1 MPLNTKGRKIMDAM
15 KQQYGS
21 KKAAKR
27 VFYASKAKGT
37 IGAVE
42 KRRGTR

>member
-1 MPLNTKGRKIMDAM
+1 MDSMTKT
-15 KQQYGS
+15 YGS

-27 VFYASKAKGT
+27 VFYASKAKGA

-42 KRRGTR
+42 KRKGAR

>member
-1 MPLNTKGRKIMDAM
+1 MPLNSKGRKIMENM

-37 IGAVE
+37 ISAVE
-42 KRRGTR
+42 KRRGAR

>member
-1 MPLNTKGRKIMDAM
+1 MDSMTKT
-15 KQQYGS
+15 YGS

-37 IGAVE
+37 ISAVE
-42 KRRGTR
+42 KRRGAR